1 MTGRAADQFN
11 DMPENERGIYSIGTV
26 ARMYDIH
33 QQSLRQYERLGL
45 LVPNRTSGN
54 TRMYSKHDIEKL
66 ETILSLTQDMGV
78 NLAGVEIVLKLKNQI
93 FELQSQMQE
102 LLNRVREHVEQDYED
117 RMRGMIEETAIV
129 PLSKSRGIERVDK
142 S

>member
-1 MTGRAADQFN
+1 MTGRVADEFSE
-11 DMPENERGIYSIGTV
+11 MPEDERGIYSIGTI

-54 TRMYSKHDIEKL
+54 TRMYSKRDIERL
-66 ETILSLTQDMGV
+66 EIILNLTQDMGV
-78 NLAGVEIVLKLKNQI
+78 NLAGVEIVIKLKGQI
-93 FELQSQMQE
+93 AELQMQMHE
-102 LLNRVREHVEQDYED
+102 LLNRVREHIEIDYEN

-129 PLSKSRGIERVDK
+129 PMSKARGIKRIER